1 MKRKLRLTASACLL
15 GCLVLLNACNDV
27 KPSVDSDP
35 VDTGTYSQESEDTD
49 ISEPANT
56 TDTSH
61 ELPRGEIPFE
71 SVYIMGTYPASDNP
85 DLPDNIRYLDDTRN
99 LKDTYTLDE
108 AVSRYAI
115 RLYYSTIICNGCEDY
130 IMTHSFH
137 CTDYGNNYYNCH
149 NTVFLKE
156 PKYLS
161 DDLVLQDTTFTSL
174 AEFKRQLE
182 DTGYV
187 CIEDARVR
195 QHIEDLDSA
204 TIIEQTDEYVF
215 ASVQTKNYSYSD
227 IHYQYYFAEVIG
239 GRVYLTWFRSYNN
252 NGTDPLTDDGLNE
265 FKKFSLLVFSHLEK
279 DDGKEP
285 YIYDKFVNL
294 GWFGGMKLNCFS
306 DIENISTSCGA
317 YRYAGDKKE
326 YYGYN
331 ISCRVKDLGFCV
343 IKINPDERDLS
354 RAEGAWEDVGDM
366 KVRIDDDG
374 YNKTQQLLFTKNGV
388 RYLVYFSAER
398 FDGTL
403 ESSDAFIGYL
413 KSKKALI

>member
-15 GCLVLLNACNDV
+15 GCLVLLNACNTII
-27 KPSVDSDP
+27 PSGDTDP
-35 VDTGTYSQESEDTD
+35 VDTGSYTVMSESASDT
-49 ISEPANT
+49 EV
-56 TDTSH
+56 SH
-61 ELPRGEIPFE
+61 PLPRGEEPFDM
-71 SVYIMGTYPASDNP
+71 IIAIGTHPASDNP
-85 DLPDNIRYLDDTRN
+85 KLPENVHYLDDTRD
-99 LKDTYTLDE
+99 LKDTYTADK

-115 RLYYSTIICNGCEDY
+115 RLYNSTVICNNCDEY
-130 IMTHSFH
+130 IMHHSFH
-137 CTDYGNNYYNCH
+137 CTDYSYDVYACD
-149 NTVFLKE
+149 NTVFLKDTE
-156 PKYLS
+156 YLS
-161 DDLVLQDTTFTSL
+161 GDVTLQDTVFTSL
-174 AEFKRQLE
+174 SKFKQELEGPGLMCIKDAWARGHSEEFDK
-182 DTGYV
+182 
-187 CIEDARVR
+187 
-195 QHIEDLDSA
+195 S
-204 TIIEQTDEYVF
+204 TIIEETDEFIF
-215 ASVQTKNYSYSD
+215 ASIETIDFSNTS
-227 IHYQYYFAEVIG
+227 HYQYYFAEEIG
-239 GRVYLTWFRSYNN
+239 GRVYLTWYRTYNN
-252 NGTDPLTDDGLNE
+252 SDIPMTDNQLGE
-265 FKKFSLLVFSHLEK
+265 FKKLSLLVFDHLEK

-294 GWFGGMKLNCFS
+294 GWFGGMRLNCFS

-317 YRYAGDKKE
+317 FRYAGDKKE

-331 ISCRVKDLGFCV
+331 ISFRVKDLGFCV